1 MMSVSFLL
9 YTSLTSVN
17 QEKKRGHYNYSYKK
31 MIVNKL
37 FLSFFSFFKMEGDM
51 SKEVSKIFVDSFL
64 KLGTPFFI

>member
-37 FLSFFSFFKMEGDM
+37 FLSFFFFFLDGDM

-64 KLGTPFFI
+64 